1 MPRDVADMVRVC
13 LCLISPYSKQNYV
26 DHTVTDQTSILR
38 FIEDNWLNGQRITGS
53 FDNLAGRLNTMFDF
67 KNPDTA
73 QYILNSSTGLVV
85 K

>member
-1 MPRDVADMVRVC
+1 LPTNPPPGSVICGLARRYHA
-13 LCLISPYSKQNYV
+13 YV
-26 DHTVTDQTSILR
+26 DHTVTDQASILR

-67 KNPDTA
+67 KSPDTT